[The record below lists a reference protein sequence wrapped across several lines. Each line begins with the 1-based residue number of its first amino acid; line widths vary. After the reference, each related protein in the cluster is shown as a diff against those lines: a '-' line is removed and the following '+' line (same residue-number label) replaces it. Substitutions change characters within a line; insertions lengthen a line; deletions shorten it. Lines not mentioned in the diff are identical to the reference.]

1 MGAAG
6 TGRLTAVGYEGVGSP
21 YIGSVEGFRRRR
33 GQFLAPRLLVAVA
46 VAMLVFAVG
55 GGPSCAWCCP
65 PRTSG
70 SENVPVRFDFG
81 LVRFGSV

>member
-46 VAMLVFAVG
+46 VAVAMLVFAVG

-70 SENVPVRFDFG
+70 SENVPIRFDFW
-81 LVRFGSV
+81 FGSV